1 MNLDFGPT
9 SNTKGNTFRIYPQIV
24 NRNLALAV
32 WRYSRICG
40 LMLKLPHFRKDY
52 LVPETKVTRPLAART
67 SFANG
72 SACCVTRG

>member
-52 LVPETKVTRPLAART
+52 LVPETKLPDLYQPVRLLPTEAH
-67 SFANG
+67 
-72 SACCVTRG
+72 VV